1 MMIDFLIYSFLSLSL
16 TLSLSRSRSRSLS
29 RSLSLSLSRSLALSR
44 SLSLSLSRLRDID
57 DFNEETIIIYSGVVD
72 CWLLVLTGV
81 VIFLKVACRRT
92 LDDRVI

>member
-1 MMIDFLIYSFLSLSL
+1 MMIDFLIYSFLSLSH
-16 TLSLSRSRSRSLS
+16 SLSF
-29 RSLSLSLSRSLALSR
+29 SLSLSLSLALAIALALALS
-44 SLSLSLSRLRDID
+44 SSLALSLSLSRLRDID
-57 DFNEETIIIYSGVVD
+57 DFNEETVIIYSGVVD